1 MQKEFSNKKA
11 ALKEATAKKQKIE
24 KPIHV
29 EIELLLNEYNISA
42 AAYHGGKLNSL
53 DCRRF
58 MHYASSIFSEIQEI
72 RKELQGLGLLHLM
85 GATSLEFF

>member
-1 MQKEFSNKKA
+1 MKQLICCWSERRINQLVAERRQLEKAVQACKKDVTNKKT

-42 AAYHGGKLNSL
+42 AAYHGGKLNGV
-53 DCRRF
+53 DC
-58 MHYASSIFSEIQEI
+58 
-72 RKELQGLGLLHLM
+72 
-85 GATSLEFF
+85 